1 MDAKSSAI
9 LTLGGV
15 AKLYGDRLVFR
26 NLTLAVSP
34 GRVLMVVGV
43 NGAGKSTLL
52 RVMAGLSRPSAGAVA
67 TRLARREMAYLGHQT
82 FLYAEATA
90 LENLRFWTGLYGLRV
105 SEAGL
110 LEALANVGLARF
122 AEERA
127 GHFSRG
133 MAQRLN
139 LARVFC
145 IAPKLL
151 FLDEP
156 DTGLDQ
162 ASREALSCEIVRV
175 RDEGRAVVWVTHH
188 LERDLPRADEVLHLD
203 RGRAAYHGPV
213 AGFDMSALTATEM
226 AGRAC

>member
-1 MDAKSSAI
+1 M
-9 LTLGGV
+9 LTLTGV
-15 AKLYGDRLVFR
+15 AKFYGDRLVFKG
-26 NLTLAVSP
+26 LDLDVLP
-34 GRVLMVVGV
+34 GRTLMVVGA

-52 RVMAGLSRPSAGAVA
+52 RVMAGLSNPSSGSVR
-67 TRLARREMAYLGHQT
+67 TTLERREMAYLGHQT

-90 LENLRFWTGLYGLRV
+90 MENLRFWTGLYGL
-105 SEAGL
+105 GL
-110 LEALANVGLARF
+110 DETALKDALERVGLKKF

-156 DTGLDQ
+156 DTGLDE
-162 ASREALSCEIVRV
+162 ASKSVLHQEIIRA
-175 RDEGRAVVWVTHH
+175 RQGGRTVVWVSHH
-188 LERDLPRADEVLHLD
+188 LERDLPKADDVLHLD
-203 RGRAAYHGPV
+203 RGRASYLGPV
-213 AGFDMSALTATEM
+213 SGFDMSVM
-226 AGRAC
+226 AGAEIC

>member
-1 MDAKSSAI
+1 
-9 LTLGGV
+9 V
-15 AKLYGDRLVFR
+15 AKFYGDRLVFK
-26 NLTLAVSP
+26 NLALAVSP

-52 RVMAGLSRPSAGAVA
+52 RVMAGLSRPSAGTVT
-67 TRLARREMAYLGHQT
+67 TRLERREMAYLGHQT

-90 LENLRFWTGLYGLRV
+90 LENLRFWTGLYGLRI

-110 LEALANVGLARF
+110 LEALVSVGLDRF
-122 AEERA
+122 AQERA

-156 DTGLDQ
+156 DTGLDE
-162 ASREALSCEIVRV
+162 ASRGALVREIMRV
-175 RDEGRAVVWVTHH
+175 RDDGRAVVWVSHH

-203 RGRAAYHGPV
+203 RGRVAYHGSV
-213 AGFDMSALTATEM
+213 AGFDRSALTGTDV
-226 AGRAC
+226 AGPTC